1 MDIKAAIAQLMQAK
15 DLSGESM
22 IEVMRAI
29 MSGVTTDAQ
38 NAAFL
43 VALQIKGASVEEVFG
58 GATVMREL
66 ATKVP
71 IDDREF
77 LVDTAVQAAAGLI
90 NLMSRPPLRSLPPA
104 RARALRN
111 TAIAVPRVK
120 AVVRMS

>member
-77 LVDTAVQAAAGLI
+77 LVDTCGTGGSGSNKFNVSTASAIVAACGRAHRETRQ
-90 NLMSRPPLRSLPPA
+90 SR
-104 RARALRN
+104 
-111 TAIAVPRVK
+111 RVE
-120 AVVRMS
+120 